1 MKKYLKAFILMLA
14 GIFSISLT
22 ACNKTNNTNNESST
36 KTFKV
41 MSDSMEWSDEYP
53 KLVEWDNYEI
63 KGFSNG
69 DKLVV
74 STTYD
79 ELKIG
84 DVITYQIYSDS
95 VGKKITNTSRI
106 VDILSDSSTY
116 VVEDDRIAQQYP
128 YRTTYGSSY
137 IYDLETSGKV
147 TFVNSNNIIG
157 KVTKVEYKEA

>member
-1 MKKYLKAFILMLA
+1 MLA

-22 ACNKTNNTNNESST
+22 ACNKTTTNKETT
-36 KTFKV
+36 KTYTV
-41 MSDSMEWSDEYP
+41 VTDSMKWNDELAPLPEWED
-53 KLVEWDNYEI
+53 YEI
-63 KGFSNG
+63 KGFSSG
-69 DKLVV
+69 DKIVV

-116 VVEDDRIAQQYP
+116 VVEDDRIAQQTP
-128 YRTTYGSSY
+128 YRTTYGNSY